1 MNSPILYKKLKFSFV
16 SMGSSIQ
23 IADDVLDEIKDVLSA
38 TDNSDMSSIRVVKKI
53 LTTLYPHTNMP
64 NIMMRDYCIY
74 NGDVYHCVISGN
86 KASIYKKENSSEFI
100 FAKADVKSYILPYS
114 GDEVII
120 DTDDTTYSI
129 TWACGR
135 VRIIFI
141 GGNYNHVRALDLGNW
156 GVFMNDNF
164 ACDVGKK
171 YNIKKLNI
179 CYVLRDGTEKVVNIG
194 SLVGFDVR
202 DPKNITREDIIAG
215 NGHHGFE
222 RTYTVRGV
230 RFPWVNDEDIILK
243 APSATSL

>member
-1 MNSPILYKKLKFSFV
+1 M
-16 SMGSSIQ
+16 SSIH
-23 IADDVLDEIKDVLSA
+23 IADDVLDEIKDLLSEKMNHG
-38 TDNSDMSSIRVVKKI
+38 DISSIRVVKKI
-53 LTTLYPHTNMP
+53 LTTLYPHMNMP

-74 NGDVYHCVISGN
+74 NGDIYHCVISGN

-100 FAKADVKSYILPYS
+100 FAKADVKNYILPY
-114 GDEVII
+114 GGEEVII

-129 TWACGR
+129 TWAYCR

-141 GGNYNHVRALDLGNW
+141 GELYGKTLDLGNW

-194 SLVGFDVR
+194 SLVGFDVG

-222 RTYTVRGV
+222 RTYTVSGV